1 MIELILQSDATD
13 PSPSTAPRSAAE
25 AQARLTQAQAQVA
38 ALLNTPAGED
48 ARLTL
53 PLTTGGLALGDAA
66 GAAPAQMPFA
76 AVLGCADA
84 RMPPELVFG
93 QGINDLFVV
102 RVAGNGPGGECVG
115 SLDFAVHNLADLRL
129 LVVLGHTSCGAVT
142 AAADAFLHPSGYLG
156 LADNL
161 PLRGIVDSLMAAV
174 VAAAAALEAAYG
186 SEATA
191 LPGYRAALIELAVI
205 LNAAITAAA
214 LRRTFAAS
222 IGEAL
227 DVVYAVYN
235 LHNHVAGLPGDS
247 ASNTAPDGGWA
258 AGLASPPADAAALA
272 ELARR
277 MACSGFI
284 ERLLRGAA

>member
-1 MIELILQSDATD
+1 MIQLILQGEGTD
-13 PSPSTAPRSAAE
+13 PSPAAPRSAAE

-48 ARLTL
+48 ARLML

-115 SLDFAVHNLADLRL
+115 SLDFAVHNLADC
-129 LVVLGHTSCGAVT
+129 GCWSCWATPAAAVT
-142 AAADAFLHPSGYLG
+142 AAADVFLHPSGYLG

-161 PLRGIVDSLMAAV
+161 PLRGIVDSL
-174 VAAAAALEAAYG
+174 
-186 SEATA
+186 
-191 LPGYRAALIELAVI
+191 
-205 LNAAITAAA
+205 
-214 LRRTFAAS
+214 
-222 IGEAL
+222 
-227 DVVYAVYN
+227 
-235 LHNHVAGLPGDS
+235 
-247 ASNTAPDGGWA
+247 
-258 AGLASPPADAAALA
+258 
-272 ELARR
+272 
-277 MACSGFI
+277 
-284 ERLLRGAA
+284 RGRW